1 MSERKSDLCEQVQ
14 MIPLAQI
21 RVLNPRAREPKRFK
35 QIIENISHVGLK
47 KPITVST
54 RADSFIGG
62 APVYDLVCGQG
73 RLEAYHALGEKE
85 IPAIV
90 VSATKEE
97 RLVMSLVENLARRQP
112 TRFEHLV
119 QMVRLRDEGY
129 SVADIARKVDL
140 TPSFVGSILGL
151 WDRGEER
158 LIRGVEEGRIPLS
171 VACALA
177 QSTDADEQRILTEAY
192 ESGKLTG
199 KKLLATKRLLD
210 QRRSH
215 GKKYCIIQ
223 SRRKTASSADGL
235 VRTYQQEARRKSLFV
250 KKAQLCELRLGFVV
264 SAMKALLA
272 NEDFLNLLRAEGL
285 TTLPR
290 FLAEEA
296 GVEAT
301 PMEKPT
307 CRAK

>member
-1 MSERKSDLCEQVQ
+1 MSDRKSDSREPVP

-21 RVLNPRAREPKRFK
+21 RVLNPRAREAKRFK
-35 QIIENISHVGLK
+35 QIVENISHVGLK
-47 KPITVST
+47 KPITVSI

-62 APVYDLVCGQG
+62 DPVYDLVCGQG

-112 TRFEHLV
+112 TRFEHVV

-129 SVADIARKVDL
+129 SVADVARKVDL
-140 TPSFVGSILGL
+140 TASFVGSILGL

-158 LIRGVEEGRIPLS
+158 LVRGVEEGRIPLAL
-171 VACALA
+171 ACALV

-192 ESGKLTG
+192 ETGKLTG
-199 KKLLATKRLLD
+199 KRLLATKRLLD

-215 GKKYCIIQ
+215 GKKYCVIQ

-235 VRTYQQEARRKSLFV
+235 VRTYEQEARRKRVFV
-250 KKAQLCELRLGFVV
+250 KKAQLCELRLRFAV

-272 NEDFLNLLRAEGL
+272 NEDFVNLLRAEGL
-285 TTLPR
+285 GTLPQL
-290 FLAEEA
+290 LAEEA
-296 GVEAT
+296 GLEVA
-301 PMEKPT
+301 PKEKQP